1 MLLLPCSHGLLWLP
15 PYVTQDY
22 FSMVTLVMVNCIPL
36 IIEKMLHRFAYSPN
50 LMKRFSQLKIPF
62 TGVKFSKDHQ

>member
-1 MLLLPCSHGLLWLP
+1 MLLLPCSHGLR

-22 FSMVTLVMVNCIPL
+22 FSMVTLVMVDCIPF
-36 IIEKMLHRFAYSPN
+36 IIEKMLHRLAYNPN

-62 TGVKFSKDHQ
+62 TGFKFSKDQ